1 MENWKLDFE
10 LTPKNHKTMKIKGLT
25 IQQWVKEIAMLAAL
39 LAVMYFVICVAAI
52 ADQTL
57 RS

>member
-1 MENWKLDFE
+1 
-10 LTPKNHKTMKIKGLT
+10 MKKVKGLT

-39 LAVMYFVICVAAI
+39 LAVMYFIICVAAI

-57 RS
+57 RQ